1 MCFRLLIKNGNN
13 IDSPPVYDSY
23 EVEYLPNEGVLS
35 TGRYLFVEFTTDGTL
50 TSTGAA
56 IRYEGRFILH
66 SLLTKQQ
73 ENCTSAIVF
82 WYPAYLLYPQRLPK
96 GCAMSRLWSTAI
108 SAAATPPTVWV
119 QWLNSHVT
127 LATRWSKAL
136 WWLSVW
142 MRKTLNGMRPSQPAG
157 VSHFIK
163 SFSKNVLPPEKN
175 FESDMTDLMT
185 QGFHFVLDHCRS
197 PFFFFSSS
205 EYKN

>member
-73 ENCTSAIVF
+73 ETAPQQLCLIPCISVVSSAF
-82 WYPAYLLYPQRLPK
+82 AK
-96 GCAMSRLWSTAI
+96 GMCYE
-108 SAAATPPTVWV
+108 P
-119 QWLNSHVT
+119 
-127 LATRWSKAL
+127 
-136 WWLSVW
+136 
-142 MRKTLNGMRPSQPAG
+142 
-157 VSHFIK
+157 
-163 SFSKNVLPPEKN
+163 
-175 FESDMTDLMT
+175 
-185 QGFHFVLDHCRS
+185 FVKYGN
-197 PFFFFSSS
+197 FSSS
-205 EYKN
+205 DSTYSVGAVVEFSCDPGYTLEQGSVVIECVDAQNAQWNETEPACRGESFH